1 MACMKGV
8 CQAGTRGGWEIPAHL
23 LYSKEAQPC
32 KNGQKGQGYFIAVVV
47 VVVVLCFVFLN
58 VLSPAFQMLTA
69 IFSGNIACGL

>member
-1 MACMKGV
+1 MHEGCVPGRDKGWLGNT
-8 CQAGTRGGWEIPAHL
+8 CPSTIFKGSTALQ
-23 LYSKEAQPC
+23 
-32 KNGQKGQGYFIAVVV
+32 NGQKGQGYFIAVVV